1 MPGVPAF
8 GTWGYN
14 YPCLPEAFH
23 GSRTQIQSCLDWLIS
38 RPHCNAVGRYLGR
51 SHGEAVAL
59 VIGLLVQDMYK
70 AQFSQDPDED
80 VNQSVPHF
88 ILSSKLD
95 FSTIDEILL
104 PLCEAITTCVR
115 QAANDRSTLD
125 SSLFPYVEDGIM
137 PSPKVVMPT
146 QVVKGKKIRLADEEE
161 REPAKKKSKMVPGKK
176 RPALIQPIEASD
188 EGSEPARRK
197 GKMARIVESD
207 DEPHTPEPAKR
218 KVKIVPGKKRP
229 ALVKPNL
236 PSDDDP
242 HTPTSAPDEPAKKK
256 GKRVAQRKVP
266 APVKDTGD
274 SSDEPHTPTSVR
286 EGLDMKKGKTTT
298 DAPSRTQPKR
308 ANKDIT
314 WTKTPSGLK
323 KVKGRTE

>member
-161 REPAKKKSKMVPGKK
+161 REPAKKK
-176 RPALIQPIEASD
+176 
-188 EGSEPARRK
+188 
-197 GKMARIVESD
+197 
-207 DEPHTPEPAKR
+207 
-218 KVKIVPGKKRP
+218 
-229 ALVKPNL
+229 
-236 PSDDDP
+236 
-242 HTPTSAPDEPAKKK
+242 